1 MFCEVIILM
10 NRLSE
15 LRKSHKLTQIQIAD
29 MLGVTQQTIFAW
41 EHGKA
46 LPLMDN
52 AIKLSS
58 FYGVSIDYLLGRDDT
73 TKKQPIDEDG
83 LLAKTLSRVQ
93 TLSDPALQR
102 VQDFLDGL
110 EAGQAIGSAPP
121 AAQDSAAGSDQ

>member
-1 MFCEVIILM
+1 M
-10 NRLSE
+10 NRLSA

-29 MLGVTQQTIFAW
+29 MLGVTQQTVFAW

-46 LPLMDN
+46 QPLMEN

-58 FYGVSIDYLLGRDDT
+58 IYNVSIDYLLGREDEN
-73 TKKQPIDEDG
+73 KKQPTVDDDG

-93 TLSDPALQR
+93 ALSDPALQR

-110 EAGQAIGSAPP
+110 EAGQAISSAPP
-121 AAQDSAAGSDQ
+121 AAQDSAAVSDP

>member
-1 MFCEVIILM
+1 M

-29 MLGVTQQTIFAW
+29 MLGVTQQTVFAW

-46 LPLMDN
+46 QPLMEN

-58 FYGVSIDYLLGRDDT
+58 FYGVSIDYLLGRDDA
-73 TKKQPIDEDG
+73 TKKQPTVNDDG

-93 TLSDPALQR
+93 SLSDPALQR

-121 AAQDSAAGSDQ
+121 AAQDPAAGSGP

>member
-1 MFCEVIILM
+1 
-10 NRLSE
+10 
-15 LRKSHKLTQIQIAD
+15 
-29 MLGVTQQTIFAW
+29 
-41 EHGKA
+41 
-46 LPLMDN
+46 MDN

-58 FYGVSIDYLLGRDDT
+58 FYGVSIDYLLGRDDA
-73 TKKQPIDEDG
+73 TKKQPINDDG

-121 AAQDSAAGSDQ
+121 AAQDPAAGSDP